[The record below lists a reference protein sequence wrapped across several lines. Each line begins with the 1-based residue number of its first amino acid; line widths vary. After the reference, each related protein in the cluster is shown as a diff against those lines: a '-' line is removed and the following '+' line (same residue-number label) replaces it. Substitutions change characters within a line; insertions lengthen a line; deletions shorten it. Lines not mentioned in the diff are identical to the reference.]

1 MITVNIEKA
10 KLIAQEKRREARTE
24 EFKQLDIQATIPA
37 MAAQAEQKRQEI
49 RDKYAQI
56 QTDINDATDEQEV
69 KEAISDLLYNKK
81 L

>member
-1 MITVNIEKA
+1 MFSE
-10 KLIAQEKRREARTE
+10 
-24 EFKQLDIQATIPA
+24 
-37 MAAQAEQKRQEI
+37 QAEQKRQEI

-56 QTDINDATDEQEV
+56 QTDIDGATDEQEV